1 VKSAPGVV
9 SVGMTSLVPFSGD
22 FDRVSISKI
31 GGRPDVQGSDM
42 PEGDRYVVSPS
53 YFATMG
59 VQLVRGRVLSPED
72 RYDTPV
78 VCVVDEEFARNT
90 FAGADAIGQTMKLPQ
105 RAEYAR
111 IVGVVKHVKTYG
123 LDVKSPG
130 QIYTSNAQYPWRWM
144 SILVRTRGDPIA
156 FVPTLTRTLKQLDAD
171 QPVADVSTM
180 QRQMADLLR
189 GRRFTLVLLGIF
201 AGVAITLASIG
212 LYGVI
217 AYGVSQ
223 RRREL
228 GVRLALGAQRRQI
241 ATMIFSEGARIA
253 LGGVVLG
260 GIGAIAVGRVLS
272 SLLFE
277 VNPRDPFVLGG
288 VGVLL
293 VGVAILASVLPAR
306 RATRVSASEVMRG
319 D

>member
-1 VKSAPGVV
+1 
-9 SVGMTSLVPFSGD
+9 M
-22 FDRVSISKI
+22 
-31 GGRPDVQGSDM
+31 
-42 PEGDRYVVSPS
+42 
-53 YFATMG
+53 
-59 VQLVRGRVLSPED
+59 
-72 RYDTPV
+72 
-78 VCVVDEEFARNT
+78 
-90 FAGADAIGQTMKLPQ
+90 
-105 RAEYAR
+105 
-111 IVGVVKHVKTYG
+111 GVVKHVKTYG

-144 SILVRTRGDPIA
+144 SILVRTTGDPVSFI
-156 FVPTLTRTLKQLDAD
+156 PTLTGTVKRLDAD
-171 QPVADVSTM
+171 EPVADVSTM

-241 ATMIFSEGARIA
+241 ATMILSEGARIA

-260 GIGAIAVGRVLS
+260 GIGALAVGRLLS

-277 VNPRDPFVLGG
+277 VNPRDPLMLGG

-293 VGVAILASVLPAR
+293 VVVAIAASVLPAR